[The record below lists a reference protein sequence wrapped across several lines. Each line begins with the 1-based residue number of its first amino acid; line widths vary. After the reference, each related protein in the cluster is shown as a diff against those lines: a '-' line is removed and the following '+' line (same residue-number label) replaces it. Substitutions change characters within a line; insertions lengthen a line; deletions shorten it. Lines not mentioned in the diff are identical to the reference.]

1 MKILKKMLL
10 VLGIIIALPFVLALF
25 IKKDYALERE
35 IAINKPKQ
43 EVYDYIKFLKNQDY
57 YSTWTM
63 MDPAMQKSYRGT
75 DGAVGFVSSW
85 KSKMMGDGEQEIVQL
100 VEGERLDTELR
111 FGGMFPSVSPA
122 RMSVESISETQTKVK
137 WAMSGRMAYPM
148 NFMRIFMSMDKMIG
162 TEYEKSLVNLKGIL
176 EK

>member
-1 MKILKKMLL
+1 
-10 VLGIIIALPFVLALF
+10 
-25 IKKDYALERE
+25 
-35 IAINKPKQ
+35 
-43 EVYDYIKFLKNQDY
+43 
-57 YSTWTM
+57 
-63 MDPAMQKSYRGT
+63 
-75 DGAVGFVSSW
+75 
-85 KSKMMGDGEQEIVQL
+85 
-100 VEGERLDTELR
+100 
-111 FGGMFPSVSPA
+111 MFPSVSPA